1 MLTTIILAKPIDA
14 SYPEK
19 HLKMLESISKTERDF
34 EVVFLATSDFQEINL
49 LKLMAS
55 NLPGHYLIVAEEST
69 TDDEMIQMGIEFAS
83 GNDVLICTADT
94 LPEVIEKVLEKKKDR
109 KIVYVRR
116 KLNGFKTFFQKIGIW
131 SYNIGLKIN
140 GKNSDNFAET
150 RIQYFD
156 GKIANNL
163 ADKIANNRE
172 LRITNAFK
180 QARTGT
186 VENKQIFFDESK
198 KKYKEKNMFGL
209 GFVSFIYILCF
220 LAVAIIYPCL
230 NNGIY
235 DWWIMVL
242 LVLWL
247 IFGVIAIALA
257 SKKIY
262 RSRCG
267 IALRA
272 NNFDE
277 PLYSCEEIIKTGDKI
292 VLPVLI
298 DKPVIKNKIQIGK
311 LSKQTKIKKA
321 VETKTDNKKV
331 ASKKTASRKTSAT
344 VKKSTQ
350 SKVKKEATK
359 SKTSKKSEK

>member
-1 MLTTIILAKPIDA
+1 MLTTIILAKPIDE
-14 SYPEK
+14 SYLEK
-19 HLKMLESISKTERDF
+19 HIKMLESIGKTEREF
-34 EVVFLATSDFQEINL
+34 EVVFLANSDFPELNF
-49 LKLMAS
+49 LKLMTS
-55 NLPGHYLIVAEEST
+55 NLPGHYLIVAEKST

-83 GNDVLICTADT
+83 GNDVLLCTADT
-94 LPEVIEKVLEKKKDR
+94 LPEVVEKVLEKKKDR

-131 SYNIGLKIN
+131 AYNVGLKIN

-209 GFVSFIYILCF
+209 GFVSFIYILCL

-242 LVLWL
+242 LVLWV

-257 SKKIY
+257 SRKIY
-262 RSRCG
+262 HSRCG
-267 IALRA
+267 IPLRA

-277 PLYSCEEIIKTGDKI
+277 PLYSCEEIVKTGDEI
-292 VLPVLI
+292 VLPVVI
-298 DKPVIKNKIQIGK
+298 DKPVIKNKAQIGR
-311 LSKQTKIKKA
+311 LSKQTKF
-321 VETKTDNKKV
+321 KKV
-331 ASKKTASRKTSAT
+331 DEIKTATKKTATTKTKASA
-344 VKKSTQ
+344 KKTTQ
-350 SKVKKEATK
+350 SKDKKATPK
-359 SKTSKKSEK
+359 NKTAKK